1 VAGPL
6 HTGRTR
12 GMLSHPGRLPGARPF
27 PHGNQL
33 MMGLILQSR
42 ALEGAFAVAAAAM
55 CGVVLWKSIDYIVT
69 TKRNSRER
77 NGRTGPDNQP

>member
-1 VAGPL
+1 
-6 HTGRTR
+6 
-12 GMLSHPGRLPGARPF
+12 
-27 PHGNQL
+27 

-42 ALEGAFAVAAAAM
+42 AIEAAYALAAAAM

-77 NGRTGPDNQP
+77 NRRDFDE